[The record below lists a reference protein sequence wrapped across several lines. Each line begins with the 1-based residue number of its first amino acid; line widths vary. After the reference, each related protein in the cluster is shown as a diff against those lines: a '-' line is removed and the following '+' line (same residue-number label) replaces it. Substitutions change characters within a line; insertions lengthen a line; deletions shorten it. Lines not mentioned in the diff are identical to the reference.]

1 MMKELEKRMAAA
13 DFVGKEFMAGAKTYK
28 VAKADNFSYTDPID
42 GSVSQHQ
49 VESLVGF
56 FSLFFFS
63 NFLNGDFSSTLHFHP
78 PAWLDPT
85 SRPMTHFILTFDR
98 RHDMEAPL
106 PFKKCPHTS
115 KQGW

>member
-56 FSLFFFS
+56 FSLFFFFFQFS
-63 NFLNGDFSSTLHFHP
+63 ERRFQFYPAFSSPSLAGSNLPTD
-78 PAWLDPT
+78 DPFY
-85 SRPMTHFILTFDR
+85 SYIRPQT
-98 RHDMEAPL
+98 
-106 PFKKCPHTS
+106 
-115 KQGW
+115 